1 MSTVE
6 AYGLG
11 LALAGAASLVWGGRG
26 LVLTAAVMAVE
37 WAVANAAVH
46 VIGVY
51 DPALAFGAVHG
62 LAAWCL
68 LRDERAS
75 AEVVI
80 GGVYLVLFILD
91 GAYLAATYLHGVAD
105 TMRYLTWL
113 AGGGW
118 AQIAVLAAGSF
129 ANGPGRYI
137 ATRWRRN
144 PFAMVYGWIIA
155 LAAIA
160 AGVAQAG
167 PWS

>member
-1 MSTVE
+1 MSPVE
-6 AYGLG
+6 AYGIG
-11 LALAGAASLVWGGRG
+11 IALAGAAALVWGGRG
-26 LVLTAAVMAVE
+26 LLLTAAVMVAE
-37 WAVANAAVH
+37 WGLANLAVH
-46 VIGVY
+46 VGGVY
-51 DPALAFGAVHG
+51 DPALAFGAIHG
-62 LAAWCL
+62 LAALCL

-105 TMRYLTWL
+105 VRLYLDWL

-118 AQIAVLAAGSF
+118 AQILVLAAGSF

-137 ATRWRRN
+137 ASRWRVN
-144 PFAMVYGWIIA
+144 PGRVVAGGAFVVASV
-155 LAAIA
+155 A

-167 PWS
+167 VWP

>member
-11 LALAGAASLVWGGRG
+11 LALVGAASLLWGGRG
-26 LVLTAAVMAVE
+26 LVLTAAVMAIE

-46 VIGVY
+46 VIGAY
-51 DPALAFGAVHG
+51 DPALAFGAIHG

-80 GGVYLVLFILD
+80 GGVYLVLFIMD

-105 TMRYLTWL
+105 MKRYLDWL

-118 AQIAVLAAGSF
+118 AQILVLAAGSF
-129 ANGPGRYI
+129 VNGPGRYI

-144 PFAMVYGWIIA
+144 PASVVFGGAFAVA
-155 LAAIA
+155 TVA